1 MLRNSAIRCPRGNRI
16 RPAFAV
22 LFLLLCLLPGAA
34 PPHLIAQNA
43 AKTSRK
49 VLVTVQPIYPAI
61 LKNGHFE
68 GQVRLDASVLAN
80 GTVSKVEIRGG
91 NPIFAQY
98 AVEAVMK
105 WKYSPG
111 PAPTVEEV
119 LVNFSSR

>member
-1 MLRNSAIRCPRGNRI
+1 
-16 RPAFAV
+16 
-22 LFLLLCLLPGAA
+22 LPSAA
-34 PPHLIAQNA
+34 PTHLLAQST
-43 AKTSRK
+43 AKTGRK

-105 WKYSPG
+105 WKYTPG

-119 LVNFSSR
+119 LFNFNSR